1 MADSYMDTEP
11 IGDFYARISN
21 FTPGSVDG
29 PAKISISADVYKV
42 YEIDDMTYH
51 VHKVTEEKN
60 YFL

>member
-1 MADSYMDTEP
+1 MPESYLDGEP

-21 FTPGSVDG
+21 FAPGTVDG
-29 PAKISISADVYKV
+29 PAKINISSDVYKV
-42 YEIDDMTYH
+42 YEIDESTYH